1 MHNNC
6 IYYRKREYEYKVM
19 ENRYFFFLDVILLY
33 PFFILHFL
41 DIILL
46 KKGEELKKYRPN
58 VAAVILSSKYP
69 EKVEVLI
76 AKRNDLDAWQFP
88 QGGID
93 EGETPREALFR
104 ELKEEIGT
112 DEVEILSEVPNWLS
126 YDFPKRIAQKMYPY
140 DGQRQ
145 KYFLVKLKKGAK
157 VNLKTEIPEFEDYKF
172 VGINEIFDYV
182 KSFKRPVYKEI
193 LYYFRKEGYI

>member
-1 MHNNC
+1 M
-6 IYYRKREYEYKVM
+6 
-19 ENRYFFFLDVILLY
+19 
-33 PFFILHFL
+33 
-41 DIILL
+41 
-46 KKGEELKKYRPN
+46 KKYRPN
-58 VAAVILSSKYP
+58 VAAVILSPKYP

-112 DEVEILSEVPNWLS
+112 DEVEILSEMPNWLS

-140 DGQRQ
+140 DGQKQ
-145 KYFLVKLKKGAK
+145 KYFLVRLKKGAK
-157 VNLKTEIPEFEDYKF
+157 VDINTEIPEFEDYKF
-172 VGINEIFDYV
+172 VSANKIFDYV
-182 KSFKRPVYKEI
+182 KSFKRPVYKEV
-193 LYYFRKEGYI
+193 LNYFRKEGYL